1 MFFAEAVLFA
11 IKLGIAIAGFCIGT
25 VLASYGYDGEAM
37 EQTPRALQGIL
48 LAISLLP
55 ALGHFLLIPIVF
67 FYRLSTQRCNE
78 IRQELDAL
86 SAQ

>member
-1 MFFAEAVLFA
+1 L
-11 IKLGIAIAGFCIGT
+11 
-25 VLASYGYDGEAM
+25 
-37 EQTPRALQGIL
+37 EQTPLALQGIL

-78 IRQELDAL
+78 IRQELDVL